1 MVKSWFTARP
11 IDKMKNIC
19 FNRSPL
25 FWNFFVRERNFSL
38 GAYRLAYCRNK
49 EGGLE
54 RHNLSKG
61 RALCIAKVDGQVG
74 RDRRNDRHLVVEGRP
89 VEVVFRVVDQVVVV
103 VAREEVVA
111 RNTLISRNS

>member
-1 MVKSWFTARP
+1 MGNPFCFFDAVDSLDKVKEV
-11 IDKMKNIC
+11 C

-25 FWNFFVRERNFSL
+25 FSIVFENTTFLL
-38 GAYRLAYCRNK
+38 GSRFCRNRG
-49 EGGLE
+49 GGLE

-74 RDRRNDRHLVVEGRP
+74 RDRRNDRHLVAEGRP
-89 VEVVFRVVDQVVVV
+89 VEVVFRVVDQVVAV